1 MAYTELAKIIFLT
14 LFFIETLRSLSVLFK
29 LFSIVANGFLFAS
42 LKSAVAAKWNI
53 VSTFLV
59 TFFNLSKS
67 LISPKMTLFFINI
80 LDFFLSNKITLYFF

>member
-42 LKSAVAAKWNI
+42 LKSAVAAK
-53 VSTFLV
+53 
-59 TFFNLSKS
+59 
-67 LISPKMTLFFINI
+67 
-80 LDFFLSNKITLYFF
+80 